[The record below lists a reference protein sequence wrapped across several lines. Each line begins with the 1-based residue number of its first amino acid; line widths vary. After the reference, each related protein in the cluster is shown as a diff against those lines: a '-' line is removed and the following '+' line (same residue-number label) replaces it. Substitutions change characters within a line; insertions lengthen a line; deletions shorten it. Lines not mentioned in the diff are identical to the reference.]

1 MFGGK
6 NGRSRR
12 RTFARRKS
20 PKNIPKDGLS
30 TLQNFK
36 LNRRNNKMKILPK
49 GYKSKLGFF
58 ETEEAIKLVK
68 DTFQKK
74 LAGKLSLHRVT
85 APRFLMVGKGLQDDL
100 AGTQVPVGFKVKF
113 SKTPVEVVHSLAK
126 WKRHALGKYG
136 FKHGTGLYTD
146 MDAIR
151 KDEDISPIHSIY
163 VDQWDWE
170 KVISK
175 EERTIPFLKKVVKK
189 IYSAILETEKVVEK
203 KYPALKSKLPK
214 EIKFLHA
221 EELEE
226 LHPKLSM
233 KERERTIAKKYG
245 AVFLIGIG
253 HPLKSGK
260 PHDVRAADYDDW
272 HLCGDILVWDP
283 VREDVLELSSMGIRV
298 SSESLEIQL
307 KHMGLEERKSLAF
320 HKAILEEKLPLTIGG
335 GIGQS
340 RLCMVLLQKAHVGEV
355 QASVWPKEVEEEFT
369 KMRVTLL

>member
-1 MFGGK
+1 
-6 NGRSRR
+6 
-12 RTFARRKS
+12 
-20 PKNIPKDGLS
+20 
-30 TLQNFK
+30 
-36 LNRRNNKMKILPK
+36 MKILPK
-49 GYKSKLGFF
+49 KYKSKLGFF
-58 ETEEAIKLVK
+58 ATEEAIKLVK

-74 LAGKLSLHRVT
+74 LSEKLSLHRVT

-100 AGTQVPVGFKVKF
+100 AGTQVPVDFKVKF

-126 WKRHALGKYG
+126 WKRHALGRYG
-136 FKHGTGLYTD
+136 FEHGTGLYTD

-175 EERTIPFLKKVVKK
+175 EERTIPFLKKAVKK
-189 IYSAILETEKVVEK
+189 IYSAILETEKVIEE
-203 KYPALKSKLPK
+203 KYPALMSRLPK
-214 EIKFLHA
+214 EIMFVHT

-226 LHPKLSM
+226 MYPKLTP
-233 KERERTIAKKYG
+233 KEREHKITKRYG
-245 AVFLIGIG
+245 SVFLIGIG

-272 HLCGDILVWDP
+272 HLCGDIIVWDS
-283 VREDVLELSSMGIRV
+283 VREDALELSSMGIRV
-298 SSESLEIQL
+298 SAESLEIQL

-340 RLCMVLLQKAHVGEV
+340 RLCMVLLQKAHIGEV
-355 QASVWPKEVEEEFT
+355 QASVWPEEVEEEFA
-369 KMRVTLL
+369 KKKVTLL